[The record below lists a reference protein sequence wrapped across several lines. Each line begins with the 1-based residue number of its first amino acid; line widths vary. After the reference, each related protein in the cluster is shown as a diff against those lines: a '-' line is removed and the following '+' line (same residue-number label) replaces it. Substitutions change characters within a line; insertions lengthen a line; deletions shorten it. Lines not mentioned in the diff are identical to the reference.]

1 MGNKM
6 KNNKHGTVPKSNG
19 KIVESGKIDTPITQM
34 HDHSFYWL
42 GIDTLLKVARLNSFL
57 RAQTWEMLQ
66 NENCN
71 RQH

>member
-42 GIDTLLKVARLNSFL
+42 GIDTLLKVARLNSFFKGSNL
-57 RAQTWEMLQ
+57 GNVTK
-66 NENCN
+66 
-71 RQH
+71 